1 MKKQLMKNYKNIMK
15 SSTKKAVP
23 TSINNIPNDV
33 FKYHIMPSACE
44 NQSFRDKFNKVK
56 KQLKEKDKKIK
67 QLEQIICL
75 LYGDETIFVFEKF
88 ISEKIRVNQSK
99 KISKTQILNEFK
111 EWWHIQKLYT
121 KRPKSYELTYYL
133 DAKLGPYKNRG
144 WEGYEI
150 IYDDYE
156 DFSDDEYSIDA
167 NGETKEN

>member
-15 SSTKKAVP
+15 SSTKKDFP
-23 TSINNIPNDV
+23 TSINNIPDDV
-33 FKYHIMPSACE
+33 FKNHIMPIACE

-99 KISKTQILNEFK
+99 KISNTLILREFK

-156 DFSDDEYSIDA
+156 DSCDDEYSIDA

>member
-15 SSTKKAVP
+15 SSTKKTVP

-88 ISEKIRVNQSK
+88 ISEKIRVNQSR
-99 KISKTQILNEFK
+99 KISKTLIINEFK
-111 EWWHIQKLYT
+111 EWWKKEYDS
-121 KRPKSYELTYYL
+121 KPPKANELTYYL
-133 DAKLGPYKNRG
+133 DAKLGPYKNSG

-150 IYDDYE
+150 IYDEYEESSDY
-156 DFSDDEYSIDA
+156 EYSIDA

>member
-15 SSTKKAVP
+15 SSTKKTVP

-99 KISKTQILNEFK
+99 KILETHIWMEFK
-111 EWWHIQKLYT
+111 EWWHKKKLYT
-121 KRPKSYELTYYL
+121 KRPKLNELTNYL
-133 DAKLGPYKNRG
+133 NAKLGPYNRG

-156 DFSDDEYSIDA
+156 HSSDDEYSIDV